1 MHLITLFRVMNVTS
15 KVILNIDTDDTDIE
29 MVCDD

>member
-15 KVILNIDTDDTDIE
+15 KVILNIDTDDIDIE